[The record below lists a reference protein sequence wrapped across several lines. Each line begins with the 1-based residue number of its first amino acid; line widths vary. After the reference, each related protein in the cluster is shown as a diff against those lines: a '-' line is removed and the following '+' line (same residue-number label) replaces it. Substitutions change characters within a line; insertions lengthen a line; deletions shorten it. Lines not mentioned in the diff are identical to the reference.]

1 MKSVELAIKGGK
13 VVDVGY
19 RPYLLLNAMY
29 QGIQN
34 IFAFNVREKG
44 EEMVIVRIKGE
55 DEAVTQYAD
64 FLKSN
69 FPKHAEVEEIIER
82 RFEGP
87 VMEADKFLQLLQFEQ
102 INKAIP
108 AIISIDKK
116 QDIMI
121 EKQDVMIGKQDVM
134 IGKQDVMIGKQDVMI
149 GKQDV
154 MIGKQDV
161 MIGKQDV
168 MIGKQDVMIGKQDV
182 MIEKQDS
189 ALGILD
195 GVREDT
201 SAIRNDISALRKD
214 TSETLY
220 EKYDQLSREITEIKA
235 TLSEIK
241 AKVA

>member
-34 IFAFNVREKG
+34 IFAFNVGEKG

-134 IGKQDVMIGKQDVMI
+134 IGKQDIMIGKQDVMI
-149 GKQDV
+149 E
-154 MIGKQDV
+154 
-161 MIGKQDV
+161 
-168 MIGKQDVMIGKQDV
+168 KQDV

>member
-134 IGKQDVMIGKQDVMI
+134 IGKQDVMIE
-149 GKQDV
+149 KQDV

>member
-34 IFAFNVREKG
+34 IFAFNVGEKG

-134 IGKQDVMIGKQDVMI
+134 IEKQDVMI

>member
-1 MKSVELAIKGGK
+1 MNSVELAIKGGK

-87 VMEADKFLQLLQFEQ
+87 VMEAGKFLQLLQFEQ

-134 IGKQDVMIGKQDVMI
+134 IEKQDVMI

-241 AKVA
+241 TKVA

>member
-34 IFAFNVREKG
+34 IFAFNVGEKG

-134 IGKQDVMIGKQDVMI
+134 IGKQDVMIEKQDVMI

-154 MIGKQDV
+154 MIE
-161 MIGKQDV
+161 
-168 MIGKQDVMIGKQDV
+168 KQDVMIGKQDV

>member
-34 IFAFNVREKG
+34 IFAFNVGEKG

-121 EKQDVMIGKQDVM
+121 EKQDVMIGKQD
-134 IGKQDVMIGKQDVMI
+134 I
-149 GKQDV
+149 
-154 MIGKQDV
+154 
-161 MIGKQDV
+161 
-168 MIGKQDVMIGKQDV
+168 MIGKQDV

>member
-34 IFAFNVREKG
+34 IFAFNVGEKG

-134 IGKQDVMIGKQDVMI
+134 I
-149 GKQDV
+149 
-154 MIGKQDV
+154 
-161 MIGKQDV
+161 
-168 MIGKQDVMIGKQDV
+168 
-182 MIEKQDS
+182 EKQDS

>member
-34 IFAFNVREKG
+34 IFAFNVGEKG

-69 FPKHAEVEEIIER
+69 FPKHADVEEIIER

-121 EKQDVMIGKQDVM
+121 E
-134 IGKQDVMIGKQDVMI
+134 
-149 GKQDV
+149 
-154 MIGKQDV
+154 
-161 MIGKQDV
+161 
-168 MIGKQDVMIGKQDV
+168 KQDVMIGKQDV

>member
-34 IFAFNVREKG
+34 IFAFNVGEKG

-121 EKQDVMIGKQDVM
+121 EKQDVMIGKQDIM
-134 IGKQDVMIGKQDVMI
+134 IGKQDVMIE
-149 GKQDV
+149 
-154 MIGKQDV
+154 
-161 MIGKQDV
+161 
-168 MIGKQDVMIGKQDV
+168 KQDVMIGKQDV

>member
-134 IGKQDVMIGKQDVMI
+134 IE
-149 GKQDV
+149 
-154 MIGKQDV
+154 
-161 MIGKQDV
+161 KQDV

>member
-34 IFAFNVREKG
+34 IFAFNVGEKG

-121 EKQDVMIGKQDVM
+121 EKQDVMIGKQDIMIGKQDIM
-134 IGKQDVMIGKQDVMI
+134 IGKQDVMIE
-149 GKQDV
+149 
-154 MIGKQDV
+154 
-161 MIGKQDV
+161 
-168 MIGKQDVMIGKQDV
+168 KQDV